1 MSEKAQRAK
10 ALFLEG
16 YNCAQAVAGAFAPE
30 MGLSVDAAARL
41 ASGFGGGMGRMRE
54 VCGAVSGMTLAA
66 SALRGYN
73 DPKAGPEK
81 TDTYAM
87 IQELAGRFRAENG
100 SIICR
105 SCWAWPV
112 PRAHRRPRRVRR
124 NIIKSAPARSW
135 WRWRLKFWRNGWQS
149 ILPGCK
155 FRIPTKCGSLI
166 LVYFTIINLLDDIN
180 LTIIDNSGVCTVL

>member
-105 SCWAWPV
+105 ELLAK
-112 PRAHRRPRRVRR
+112 AGA
-124 NIIKSAPARSW
+124 APAGGTAAEDRTADYYKK
-135 WRWRLKFWRNGWQS
+135 RPCPELCRLCADLCAEFIAAHPEGRHGLYKE
-149 ILPGCK
+149 
-155 FRIPTKCGSLI
+155 
-166 LVYFTIINLLDDIN
+166 DA
-180 LTIIDNSGVCTVL
+180 

>member
-105 SCWAWPV
+105 ELLAK
-112 PRAHRRPRRVRR
+112 AGA
-124 NIIKSAPARSW
+124 APAGGTAAEDRTADYYKK
-135 WRWRLKFWRNGWQS
+135 RPCPEL
-149 ILPGCK
+149 C
-155 FRIPTKCGSLI
+155 RICADLCAEFIAAHPEGR
-166 LVYFTIINLLDDIN
+166 YGFYREDA
-180 LTIIDNSGVCTVL
+180 

>member
-1 MSEKAQRAK
+1 
-10 ALFLEG
+10 
-16 YNCAQAVAGAFAPE
+16 
-30 MGLSVDAAARL
+30 
-41 ASGFGGGMGRMRE
+41 MRE

-105 SCWAWPV
+105 ELLAK
-112 PRAHRRPRRVRR
+112 AGA
-124 NIIKSAPARSW
+124 APAGGTAAEERTAEYYKKRPCPELVALAAQILEEW
-135 WRWRLKFWRNGWQS
+135 LAEHPARL
-149 ILPGCK
+149 
-155 FRIPTKCGSLI
+155 
-166 LVYFTIINLLDDIN
+166 
-180 LTIIDNSGVCTVL
+180 

>member
-87 IQELAGRFRAENG
+87 IQERPCPELVALAAQILEEWLAE
-100 SIICR
+100 
-105 SCWAWPV
+105 
-112 PRAHRRPRRVRR
+112 H
-124 NIIKSAPARSW
+124 PAR
-135 WRWRLKFWRNGWQS
+135 L
-149 ILPGCK
+149 
-155 FRIPTKCGSLI
+155 
-166 LVYFTIINLLDDIN
+166 
-180 LTIIDNSGVCTVL
+180 

>member
-105 SCWAWPV
+105 ELLAK
-112 PRAHRRPRRVRR
+112 AGA
-124 NIIKSAPARSW
+124 APAGGTAAEDRTADYYKK
-135 WRWRLKFWRNGWQS
+135 RPCPEL
-149 ILPGCK
+149 C
-155 FRIPTKCGSLI
+155 RICADLCAEFIAAHPEGRHGLYKE
-166 LVYFTIINLLDDIN
+166 DA
-180 LTIIDNSGVCTVL
+180 

>member
-54 VCGAVSGMTLAA
+54 VCGAVS
-66 SALRGYN
+66 
-73 DPKAGPEK
+73 PKAGPEK

-105 SCWAWPV
+105 ELLGLA
-112 PRAHRRPRRVRR
+112 RPEGTPQAEARTPEYYKKRPCPELVALAAQ
-124 NIIKSAPARSW
+124 ILEEWLAEHPAR
-135 WRWRLKFWRNGWQS
+135 L
-149 ILPGCK
+149 
-155 FRIPTKCGSLI
+155 
-166 LVYFTIINLLDDIN
+166 
-180 LTIIDNSGVCTVL
+180 

>member
-73 DPKAGPEK
+73 DPKAGLEK
-81 TDTYAM
+81 TPEYYKKRPCP
-87 IQELAGRFRAENG
+87 ELVALAAQILEEWLAE
-100 SIICR
+100 
-105 SCWAWPV
+105 
-112 PRAHRRPRRVRR
+112 H
-124 NIIKSAPARSW
+124 PAR
-135 WRWRLKFWRNGWQS
+135 L
-149 ILPGCK
+149 
-155 FRIPTKCGSLI
+155 
-166 LVYFTIINLLDDIN
+166 
-180 LTIIDNSGVCTVL
+180 

>member
-105 SCWAWPV
+105 ELLAKAGAAPTGGTAAEDRTADYYKKRPCPELCRLCAELCAEFIA
-112 PRAHRRPRRVRR
+112 AHPEGRHGFYKEDV
-124 NIIKSAPARSW
+124 
-135 WRWRLKFWRNGWQS
+135 
-149 ILPGCK
+149 
-155 FRIPTKCGSLI
+155 
-166 LVYFTIINLLDDIN
+166 
-180 LTIIDNSGVCTVL
+180 

>member
-105 SCWAWPV
+105 ELLAKAGV
-112 PRAHRRPRRVRR
+112 
-124 NIIKSAPARSW
+124 APAGGTAAEERTADYYKK
-135 WRWRLKFWRNGWQS
+135 RPCPELCRLCAD
-149 ILPGCK
+149 L
-155 FRIPTKCGSLI
+155 
-166 LVYFTIINLLDDIN
+166 
-180 LTIIDNSGVCTVL
+180 CTEFIAAHPEGRHGFYKEDA

>member
-73 DPKAGPEK
+73 
-81 TDTYAM
+81 
-87 IQELAGRFRAENG
+87 
-100 SIICR
+100 
-105 SCWAWPV
+105 
-112 PRAHRRPRRVRR
+112 
-124 NIIKSAPARSW
+124 APARSW
-135 WRWRLKFWRNGWQS
+135 WRWRLKFWRNGWPS
-149 ILPGCK
+149 IPPGCK
-155 FRIPTKCGSLI
+155 FRIPTKCGSSFLI
-166 LVYFTIINLLDDIN
+166 HFTTINL
-180 LTIIDNSGVCTVL
+180 